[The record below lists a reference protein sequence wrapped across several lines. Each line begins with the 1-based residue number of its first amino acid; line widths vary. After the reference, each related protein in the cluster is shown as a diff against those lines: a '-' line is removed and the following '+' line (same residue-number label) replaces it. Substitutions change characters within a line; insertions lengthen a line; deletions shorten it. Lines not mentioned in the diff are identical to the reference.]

1 MARKY
6 KTLSGR
12 GGPPNPIDI
21 HVGQRISHQR
31 RLLGMTQ
38 QQLAASIGLTF
49 QQVQKYENGSNRIAA
64 SRIYDLS
71 CVLGVEIGF
80 FFADMPDEI
89 RKKSPSQ
96 LAGIKARDGNEIKDS
111 ASSEYVIDPLEKT
124 ETLELVRNYYR
135 ITDNEMRQTVF
146 NLCKQISKEIVGRKP
161 LDKVDV

>member
-1 MARKY
+1 MTRKY

-12 GGPPNPIDI
+12 GGGPNPIDI

-38 QQLAASIGLTF
+38 QELAAHIGLTF

-71 CVLGVEIGF
+71 CFLNVEIGF
-80 FFADMPDEI
+80 FFADMPADV
-89 RKKSPSQ
+89 RKSSPSQ
-96 LAGIKARDGNEIKDS
+96 LAGIKPSDNNPPDELAT
-111 ASSEYVIDPLEKT
+111 DPLKKT

-135 ITDNEMRQTVF
+135 IANDEMRQTIF
-146 NLCKQISKEIVGRKP
+146 NLCKQACKELVGRKP
-161 LDKVDV
+161 FDKKKA